1 MKLWPREFI
10 TFHCHLGVTEVD
22 LGHRLSVQLR
32 VTIDGID
39 KSFRHL
45 PTSMNKKCGL
55 SVKSQIDG

>member
-1 MKLWPREFI
+1 MKLWPREFV

-32 VTIDGID
+32 VTIDEID

-45 PTSMNKKCGL
+45 PTSMNKNAGYL
-55 SVKSQIDG
+55 